1 VHNPSAFDLYVSDGD
16 RCDYADHKVYGAITT
31 NDKLE
36 LCDQLVSPNGDTVAS
51 LIGII
56 SYVYTMW

>member
-1 VHNPSAFDLYVSDGD
+1 VHNPSDFDLCVSVGD
-16 RCDYADHKVYGAITT
+16 RCCDKDSIVYSAITT
-31 NDKLE
+31 TDKLG

-51 LIGII
+51 FIGII